1 MGTFGS
7 RAHVH
12 IRADCKLLVFIDS
25 SMKKDLTGFLVVTV
39 KVTILNSDVKA
50 E

>member
-25 SMKKDLTGFLVVTV
+25 SMKKDLTGFLVTV